1 MTVGLSHRGRVCGCE
16 SRGDKGMSALTQDFV
31 VCGNFH
37 GKVFEPSTN
46 SNEKLW
52 NEVFSED
59 QNC

>member
-1 MTVGLSHRGRVCGCE
+1 MCGCE
-16 SRGDKGMSALTQDFV
+16 SRGDKGMSALAQDFV
-31 VCGNFH
+31 VHGKFH

-46 SNEKLW
+46 TSEKLW